1 MVVVIEKRMDKWLYR
16 ISTILVVVGLLVSIY
31 MTIYKVTS
39 NDALCLGS
47 GDCSTV
53 NASRYSEVYGIPVA
67 TVGIAGYFAILLV
80 HWYERR
86 DKFFEK
92 NSTMLI
98 FGLALAGF
106 LFTVYLMYVE
116 FAILQAFCPFC
127 LTSQAAMTII
137 FIISIVRLVRQP
149 Q

>member
-1 MVVVIEKRMDKWLYR
+1 MDKWLYR
-16 ISTILVVVGLLVSIY
+16 ISAALVIIGLLVSIY

-67 TVGIAGYFAILLV
+67 TVGIAGYFAILMV

-92 NSTMLI
+92 NGPMLI
-98 FGLALAGF
+98 FGLALTGF
-106 LFTVYLMYVE
+106 VFTVYLIYVE
-116 FAILQAFCPFC
+116 FAILHAFCPFC
-127 LTSQAAMTII
+127 LTSQAAMTVI
-137 FIISIVRLVRQP
+137 FVISIIRLIRQT